1 MPVSEKDKFVT
12 KKKDK
17 TRKTS
22 SSSSD
27 LRQRIKQKKERNVQ
41 NPEVIN

>member
-1 MPVSEKDKFVT
+1 MPVSEKDKLVT
-12 KKKDK
+12 KKKDLRQRIK
-17 TRKTS
+17 KK
-22 SSSSD
+22 D

>member
-1 MPVSEKDKFVT
+1 MPVSEKDKLVT
-12 KKKDK
+12 KKKDFRQRIK
-17 TRKTS
+17 KK
-22 SSSSD
+22 D

>member
-1 MPVSEKDKFVT
+1 MPVSEKDKCVT
-12 KKKDK
+12 KKKDLRQRIK
-17 TRKTS
+17 KK
-22 SSSSD
+22 D

>member
-12 KKKDK
+12 KKKDLRQRIK
-17 TRKTS
+17 KE
-22 SSSSD
+22 D